1 MGPDE
6 ELGQSTVEY
15 AIVLAAFLAAF
26 LAAVIALGA
35 MWRIA
40 HEGGFQRLGEKA
52 ASHVVSADGMR
63 DIVLF

>member
-15 AIVLAAFLAAF
+15 AIVLAAFLAA
-26 LAAVIALGA
+26 VIALGA

-40 HEGGFQRLGEKA
+40 HEGGIQRLGEKA

>member
-15 AIVLAAFLAAF
+15 AIVLAAF

>member
-15 AIVLAAFLAAF
+15 AIVLAAFLAA
-26 LAAVIALGA
+26 VIALGA
-35 MWRIA
+35 MWRVA

>member
-15 AIVLAAFLAAF
+15 AIVLAAFLAA
-26 LAAVIALGA
+26 VIALGA
-35 MWRIA
+35 MWRIV

>member
-15 AIVLAAFLAAF
+15 AIVLAAF

-52 ASHVVSADGMR
+52 ALHVVSADGMR

>member
-1 MGPDE
+1 MGSDE

-15 AIVLAAFLAAF
+15 AIVLAAF

>member
-15 AIVLAAFLAAF
+15 AIVLAAF

-52 ASHVVSADGMR
+52 ASHVVSADGMC

>member
-15 AIVLAAFLAAF
+15 AIVLAAF

-52 ASHVVSADGMR
+52 TSHVVSADGMR